1 MPSNELRDILKKMC
15 RDEFEAYHI
24 YKFLGNHLR
33 ASKDVRNV
41 FKNASEDEWRHY
53 QTLSEIVGKCESSV
67 SKFKVLVFA
76 LISIVFGTTVTLKLV
91 ESLERR
97 AKKSYNELVGVGEEF
112 SERILKLVS
121 DEERHELDMINN
133 LNESRVKY
141 LSSIALGVSDAL
153 VELTGIYAGALGVLA
168 STSNTG
174 LIGVLAGISAALS
187 MTVASYTQAKQEV
200 GKSPR
205 LAAIFTG
212 LSYSLVVIAL
222 ALPYF
227 LTTSEV
233 AAFSSM
239 LIIALAFIAY
249 MSFYS
254 SVLHGRRYLKEF
266 AENSLLLLGIAFL
279 LYFLGNLLG
288 IAAGQ

>member
-1 MPSNELRDILKKMC
+1 MTSNELEDILKKMC

-33 ASKDVRNV
+33 AGEDVRNL
-41 FKNASEDEWRHY
+41 FKRASEDEWGHY
-53 QTLSEIVGKCESSV
+53 QILSEIVGKCESSV

-76 LISIVFGTTVTLKLV
+76 LISLVFGTTVTLKLV
-91 ESLERR
+91 ESLERK
-97 AKKSYNELVGVGEEF
+97 AKKSYSELVGARGEL
-112 SERILKLVS
+112 SKRILKLVN
-121 DEERHELDMINN
+121 DEERHELDMISN

-153 VELTGIYAGALGVLA
+153 VELTGIYAGALGVLT
-168 STSNTG
+168 STSSTG

-187 MTVASYTQAKQEV
+187 MSVASYTQAKQEV

-205 LAAIFTG
+205 LAALFTG

-227 LTTSEV
+227 LTASKV
-233 AAFSSM
+233 IAFSLM
-239 LIIALAFIAY
+239 LIIALTLIAY

-254 SVLHGRRYLKEF
+254 SVLHGRKYLKEF
-266 AENSLLLLGIAFL
+266 AENSLLLLGVAFL
-279 LYFLGNLLG
+279 LYFLGNLFS
-288 IAAGQ
+288 IASG